1 MICGQDGCFEDEND
15 WCHDE
20 NDKEDVH
27 RRALLL
33 WNTATL
39 LFRPSATLLLV
50 PKQHL
55 APTPLTS

>member
-50 PKQHL
+50 PR
-55 APTPLTS
+55 